1 MDRGNPHNSDYAPQS
16 GQNEDDRLV
25 KPGPGSCPS
34 PQSREAVL
42 GAILSDWGQKGQ
54 VHPPGTART
63 TSVLRIQHA
72 AAQFIG
78 PERFTRKAGDLMI
91 LGPGIPH
98 YGMAKSLPQRAI
110 TVFFL
115 PTLLFE
121 LGPEADGRRV
131 LSRFT
136 SSTPAS
142 HRLIR
147 PPATMARNMASYFE
161 GMLVEFEK
169 PKLGSELRFR
179 ALLGMALTELL
190 RWEAKQRPL
199 PQVTTGVYDWAL
211 IERVLN
217 FMQLHYKEQIYVQ
230 DIAKFAGLSQ
240 GRLQSTFRRAM
251 GMSCMQYLRSYR
263 ITHACALLCLPG
275 ARVTEVAMEV
285 GFETLSHFNLS
296 FRKFCECSP
305 SEYIR
310 RRGRTLRTS

>member
-1 MDRGNPHNSDYAPQS
+1 MLLSPAKMKTIGWLSQVREVAHPMSQARPYWVRTFQVRDKKA
-16 GQNEDDRLV
+16 
-25 KPGPGSCPS
+25 KPGP
-34 PQSREAVL
+34 AVPPEQHPYCEFNM
-42 GAILSDWGQKGQ
+42 ILEGTGQ
-54 VHPPGTART
+54 
-63 TSVLRIQHA
+63 
-72 AAQFIG
+72 QFIG
-78 PERFTRKAGDLMI
+78 PERFSRKAGDLMV

-98 YGMAKSLPQRAI
+98 YGLAETFPQRAI

-147 PPATMARNMASYFE
+147 PPAALSRNLASYFE

-169 PKLGSELRFR
+169 PKVGSELRFR

-199 PQVTTGVYDWAL
+199 PQVTTGVFDWAL
-211 IERVLN
+211 IERVLS

-310 RRGRTLRTS
+310 RRGRTLRAS

>member
-1 MDRGNPHNSDYAPQS
+1 MLLSPAKMKTISWLSQVREAALPLSHTRPYWVRSLQVRDKKAKSCPLVPPEQHPYCEFNMILQGS
-16 GQNEDDRLV
+16 GQ
-25 KPGPGSCPS
+25 
-34 PQSREAVL
+34 
-42 GAILSDWGQKGQ
+42 
-54 VHPPGTART
+54 
-63 TSVLRIQHA
+63 
-72 AAQFIG
+72 QFIG
-78 PERFTRKAGDLMI
+78 PERFYRKAGDLMV

-98 YGMAKSLPQRAI
+98 YGLPEAYPQRAI

-147 PPATMARNMASYFE
+147 LPATLARSMASYFE
-161 GMLVEFEK
+161 AMLVEFEK

-190 RWEAKQRPL
+190 RWESKQRPL

-211 IERVLN
+211 IERVLS

-263 ITHACALLCLPG
+263 ITHACTLLCLPG

-310 RRGRTLRTS
+310 RRGRALRAS

>member
-1 MDRGNPHNSDYAPQS
+1 MLLSPAKMKAIDWLSQVREVAHPLSQARPYWARSFQAGDKKAKPVPPLPPEQHPYCEFNMILQGS
-16 GQNEDDRLV
+16 GQ
-25 KPGPGSCPS
+25 
-34 PQSREAVL
+34 
-42 GAILSDWGQKGQ
+42 
-54 VHPPGTART
+54 
-63 TSVLRIQHA
+63 
-72 AAQFIG
+72 QFIG
-78 PERFTRKAGDLMI
+78 PERFARKAGDLMI

-98 YGMAKSLPQRAI
+98 YGLAKDGPLRTI

-142 HRLIR
+142 RRLIR
-147 PPATMARNMASYFE
+147 PPAALSRNMASYF
-161 GMLVEFEK
+161 GDMLLEFEK

-190 RWEAKQRPL
+190 RWEAKQRPE
-199 PQVTTGVYDWAL
+199 PQITTGAYDWAM
-211 IERVLN
+211 IERVLS

-230 DIAKFAGLSQ
+230 DIARFAGLSQ

-310 RRGRTLRTS
+310 RRGRTLRAS

>member
-1 MDRGNPHNSDYAPQS
+1 MLLNPAKMKTIAWLSQVREAALPLSHARPYWVRSFQIGDKKAKSVPPIPPEQHPYCEFNMLLQGS
-16 GQNEDDRLV
+16 GQ
-25 KPGPGSCPS
+25 
-34 PQSREAVL
+34 
-42 GAILSDWGQKGQ
+42 
-54 VHPPGTART
+54 
-63 TSVLRIQHA
+63 
-72 AAQFIG
+72 QFIG

-91 LGPGIPH
+91 LGPGLPH
-98 YGMAKSLPQRAI
+98 YGVAEKLPQRAI

-147 PPATMARNMASYFE
+147 PPAAMARNMASYFE